1 MLPSISDI
9 ISLISRLYHV
19 WEGVVNAISRTTT
32 RTSPL
37 ITSRQHW
44 RTVISPAHDARDS
57 PNFPEYM
64 LRRSGDRVA
73 LSGRLRSH
81 LYVRLCQGSLL

>member
-44 RTVISPAHDARDS
+44 RTVNSPARDARGF
-57 PNFPEYM
+57 PNFPEYIT
-64 LRRSGDRVA
+64 RRSGDRVA
-73 LSGRLRSH
+73 LSGRRRSH
-81 LYVRLCQGSLL
+81 LHGR